1 MLIPHVPRPPPPRF
15 VCRDREQVSTH
26 DASLP
31 HHTSDHSVMNCS
43 HVVFSNLGIFHI
55 ALCPGL
61 SVPCHLS
68 HGGREGVKGST
79 PTKRQCWFAPTLL
92 RVWDLRPRGGCFGN
106 VSTSLLSLRP
116 PLPVHVTRVSSLNVT
131 RWPSGQIP
139 WHQIWIS
146 PPPRTS
152 CDPYQL

>member
-1 MLIPHVPRPPPPRF
+1 MLIPHVPRPAPPPPRF
-15 VCRDREQVSTH
+15 VCRDHEQVSTQ

-43 HVVFSNLGIFHI
+43 HVVFSNLGIFRI

-106 VSTSLLSLRP
+106 VSTSLFSSEASSTSPRNQSQFP
-116 PLPVHVTRVSSLNVT
+116 QCDEMAQWSDPLTPNLGITT
-131 RWPSGQIP
+131 A
-139 WHQIWIS
+139 
-146 PPPRTS
+146 T
-152 CDPYQL
+152 Y